1 MKNKISHLVLLVIAA
16 IAMPLSSCKKYL
28 DLAPTSTFD
37 EAYVFSTVPGATSA
51 VYGVYSAMAVIYGG
65 GVVGLTALDNDEFV
79 NNISNTSAADDA
91 ARYGATP
98 QNSSVGSQFSQLYAG
113 IERANICIKDIPK
126 MDQYNNGSATDKAQV
141 QRLYGEALTLRAQ
154 FYYELIVN
162 WGDIPAPFVP
172 AIDLPDP
179 KLGKTDRDVIYDHI
193 LDDLKIAEDIVPW
206 RNDAGVTVDERITK
220 GTVKGLRAR
229 IAMQAGGYS
238 LRKSKL
244 MERRSDYLKYCQ
256 IARDECYG
264 IMQRPDKH
272 SLNPDFKSV
281 FKDAVLSGKIE
292 SHGEVLFEVAYGA
305 GAYGRIGYKDGNRY
319 YIPGIATIL
328 GGGNVRCLP
337 TYFYSY
343 NPLDTRRDVSICTYY
358 GNPDGTIAVQKLLD
372 LVDGKYRTTW
382 LTPQPTSNNQYLG
395 TNWYLMRFSDA
406 LLLFAEAENELHNGA
421 TPDAIAAFEQVR
433 KRGFKG
439 NESQIGVT
447 PTAKVDFLTAIQN
460 ERHFE
465 LGGEGIRKYD
475 LIRWN
480 LLGTKLVQSRADLA
494 AMLAYTAPFNTLPKT
509 LWYKTGT
516 TEPIYGNSFYSPTPV
531 GAVPAGYLA
540 VSWLAGMT
548 QYAGYTTNLGKYFV
562 ANHSELFPLPQA
574 AIDGN
579 PNLHQD
585 YGYGN

>member
-1 MKNKISHLVLLVIAA
+1 MKNKISFLILLVIAA

-37 EAYVFSTVPGATSA
+37 EAYVFSTIPGATSA
-51 VYGVYSAMAVIYGG
+51 VYGVYSAMAVAYGG
-65 GVVGLTALDNDEFV
+65 GVIGLTALDNDEFI
-79 NNISNTSAADDA
+79 NNISNTSAPDDA
-91 ARYGATP
+91 TRYGATP

-126 MDQYNNGSATDKAQV
+126 MAQYINGTATDKAQV

-162 WGDIPAPFVP
+162 WGDVPAPFVP

-193 LDDLKIAEDIVPW
+193 LDDLKVAEDIVPW
-206 RNDAGVTVDERITK
+206 RNDAGVAVDERITK
-220 GTVKGLRAR
+220 GAVKGLRAR

-238 LRKSKL
+238 LRKSKQ
-244 MERRSDYLKYCQ
+244 MERRADYLKYYQ

-272 SLNPDFKSV
+272 ALSPDFKSV

-305 GAYGRIGYKDGNRY
+305 GAYGRIGYKNGNKFY
-319 YIPGIATIL
+319 VSGVTTLL
-328 GGGNVRCLP
+328 GSGNVRCLP

-358 GNPDGTIAVQKLLD
+358 GNADGTITVQRLLD

-382 LTPQPTSNNQYLG
+382 LTPQPTSSNQYLG
-395 TNWYLMRFSDA
+395 TNWYLMRFSDV
-406 LLLFAEAENELHNGA
+406 LLLFAEAENEIHNGA
-421 TPDAIAAFEQVR
+421 TPEAIAAFEQVR

-439 NESQIGVT
+439 NETQIGVT
-447 PTAKVDFLTAIQN
+447 PTAKDNFLTAIQN

-480 LLGTKLVQSRADLA
+480 LLGTKIVQTRADLA
-494 AMLAYTAPFNTLPKT
+494 AMLAYTAPFNTLPKA

-516 TEPIYGNSFYSPTPV
+516 TEPVYANSFYAPTPA
-531 GAVPAGYLA
+531 GSAPAGY
-540 VSWLAGMT
+540 VGVNWLLGMT
-548 QYAGYTTNLGKYFV
+548 QYAGYTTNLAKYFV
-562 ANHSELFPLPQA
+562 PNHSELYPLPQA

-579 PNLHQD
+579 PNLQQD
-585 YGYGN
+585 YGY